1 MVSRFTGVLA
11 DAYLPKGA
19 EQIFLDIIENKR
31 ANQGDYN
38 IFTFKPEVTPYIE
51 DVTSMSKQIFA
62 YKVSPRLEKQEDPN
76 FDYNDASLV
85 QQTLDNLKILKKI
98 ISIAN
103 KEG

>member
-1 MVSRFTGVLA
+1 
-11 DAYLPKGA
+11 
-19 EQIFLDIIENKR
+19 
-31 ANQGDYN
+31 
-38 IFTFKPEVTPYIE
+38 
-51 DVTSMSKQIFA
+51 MSKQIFA